1 MLAPRLSRLQWV
13 VLLTPLILVVGFLL
27 SAAGWQIHR
36 WGLSW
41 LWAVFTLLF
50 VAWRWLLVKW
60 TAPSPILSAGGEDF
74 SLSAGLG
81 TASPQVSEKL
91 PQVEALLQTVLTE
104 AREDQPLWEDW
115 PVFGRRCLTL
125 VEGVAQIYAP
135 QEKYP
140 LLNLYI
146 PSAYQLLRG
155 TLEDV
160 DQWMASLAPTLN
172 QVTVAQG
179 YRAYETYQNL
189 EPTLRRLGKV
199 WYWSQWLLNPVQAAA
214 RFASDGSAQRA
225 QAELLL
231 NLSQL
236 LRETILRNLCRQ
248 ALALYSAETPAGDF
262 LTPITEKRLQVKSQ
276 TLRELLAQGT
286 DSQTIAQ
293 APLVLGV
300 VGRTG
305 AGKSSLINSL
315 FQKALALTDVLP
327 NTADFTEYQWHA
339 PGGEILKLWD
349 SPGYE
354 QSQRRELRQEVL
366 DRSQGADLILLL
378 TPALD
383 PALEMD
389 GDFLRDLRRVNR
401 EIPVIL
407 VVTQVDRLR
416 PLREWNPPYDWLT
429 GERPKERA
437 IREALAYRSERLGAD
452 CGQILPLV
460 SADEAQN
467 RAAWGLDRLAV
478 TLVEAI
484 GPGQETRLAQF
495 LADLDARALAA
506 AKLIER
512 YTLQMATT
520 QGLTAFLKSPVLK
533 FIATLTTGSPTLAY
547 LLAEQIPVE
556 QLPVA
561 IGKLQMAQELFG
573 LLNAAER
580 PLTFDLLSLWPV
592 VMDNALPPDRNAWA
606 FGHALIEYW
615 TQDLDGAQLRER
627 FEFYGALRKS
637 P

>member
-13 VLLTPLILVVGFLL
+13 VLLAPLILVLGFLL
-27 SAAGWQIHR
+27 GAAGWQIHR

-50 VAWRWLLVKW
+50 VGWRWLLVKW
-60 TAPSPILSAGGEDF
+60 TAPSQVLGDIATSFPLAPLGKELSPRLADN
-74 SLSAGLG
+74 
-81 TASPQVSEKL
+81 L
-91 PQVEALLQTVLTE
+91 PRVEALLQTVLTE
-104 AREDQPLWEDW
+104 AREDRPLWEDW
-115 PVFGRRCLTL
+115 PIFWRRCLTL

-160 DQWMASLAPTLN
+160 DRWMASLAPTLN

-214 RFASDGSAQRA
+214 RLASDGSAQRA

-248 ALALYSAETPAGDF
+248 ALALYSAETPPGDW
-262 LTPITEKRLQVKSQ
+262 LTAQTEQRLQVKSQ
-276 TLRELLAQGT
+276 TLRELLEQGA
-286 DSQTIAQ
+286 DREEMIQ

-300 VGRTG
+300 AGRTG

-315 FQKALALTDVLP
+315 FQQALAVTDLLP
-327 NTADFTEYQWHA
+327 NTADFTEYQWQA

-354 QSQRRELRQEVL
+354 QSQKPELRRQVL
-366 DRSQGADLILLL
+366 DFSQGADLILLL

-389 GDFLRDLRRVNR
+389 GDFLRDLRRANPEV
-401 EIPVIL
+401 PVIL

-416 PLREWNPPYDWLT
+416 PLREWSPPYDWLA

-437 IREALAYRSERLGAD
+437 IREALAYRSEQLGAD
-452 CGQILPLV
+452 CQQILPL
-460 SADEAQN
+460 ANGDPLQN
-467 RAAWGLDRLAV
+467 RAPWGLDRLAA
-478 TLVEAI
+478 TLVESI
-484 GPGQETRLAQF
+484 GPGREIRLAQF

-506 AKLIER
+506 AKLIDR

-573 LLNAAER
+573 LLNSAER
-580 PLTFDLLSLWPV
+580 PLSFDLLSLWPV
-592 VMDNALPPDRNAWA
+592 VLDNVLPPDRNAWA

-615 TQDLDGAQLRER
+615 TQNLDSAGLRER
-627 FEFYGALRKS
+627 FQFYGRRI
-637 P
+637 